1 MPEAV
6 FSLSSPI
13 IYPEMA
19 ELSRQAGGAPAGL
32 VLGIES
38 SCDETGAALFDPAS
52 GRVLA
57 EALHSQIALHAPYGG
72 VVPELASRDHI
83 RYGLRLTD
91 VVLHQAGATRD
102 DVQAIAYTQG
112 PGLAGALLVGA
123 QLAAALAFAWDKP
136 VIPVHHM
143 EGHLLSPLLA
153 DPAPD
158 FPFLALLVSGG
169 HTQLMRVDGIG
180 RYQMLGDTIDDA
192 AGEAFDK
199 SAKLLGLA
207 YPGGPL
213 LATLAE
219 GGDPAAF
226 AIPRPLLHSGDLDF
240 SFAGLKTAV
249 ANEVRRLTGT
259 ELPARGAVSA
269 PQPVLPAD
277 HPRRADLA
285 ASVQAAIVDSLV
297 GKSLAALRQTGL
309 RQMVVAGGVGA
320 NARLRE
326 ALTAGAARIGARVFY
341 PPVALCTDNGAM
353 IAHVGALRLAEAR
366 RDYAVSVRPRWALAG
381 LAAPL

>member
-1 MPEAV
+1 MQNN
-6 FSLSSPI
+6 
-13 IYPEMA
+13 
-19 ELSRQAGGAPAGL
+19 SRNDGMSTRLGGGTGRL

-38 SCDETGAALFDPAS
+38 SCDETGVALFDAET
-52 GRVLA
+52 GKVVA

-83 RYGLRLTD
+83 KYGLRLVDQVMRSAAITGD
-91 VVLHQAGATRD
+91 SL
-102 DVQAIAYTQG
+102 QAIAYTQG

-123 QLAAALAFAWDKP
+123 QLATSLAFAWGKP
-136 VIPVHHM
+136 LIPVHHM

-153 DPAPD
+153 DPAPQ
-158 FPFLALLVSGG
+158 FPFVALLVSGG
-169 HTQLMRVDGIG
+169 HTQLMRVNGVG
-180 RYQMLGDTIDDA
+180 QYELLGDTIDDA

-213 LATLAE
+213 LAKLAE
-219 GGDPAAF
+219 GGNAKGF
-226 AIPRPLLHSGDLDF
+226 AIPRPLLHSGDLNF

-249 ANEVRRLTGT
+249 ANEVRHLTGT
-259 ELPARGAVSA
+259 ALPARGAVSL
-269 PQPVLPAD
+269 PQPILPPD

-297 GKSLAALRQTGL
+297 TKSLTALKLTGL
-309 RQMVVAGGVGA
+309 KQIVVAGGVGA
-320 NARLRE
+320 NTRLRE
-326 ALTAGAARIGARVFY
+326 SLTAGAEKIGAKVFY

-353 IAHVGALRLAEAR
+353 IAHVGALRLVEATV
-366 RDYAVSVRPRWALAG
+366 DYAVNVRPRWALSE
-381 LAAPL
+381 LTEPLSA

>member
-1 MPEAV
+1 MTENSRKNGAV
-6 FSLSSPI
+6 
-13 IYPEMA
+13 
-19 ELSRQAGGAPAGL
+19 PASGRKSAL
-32 VLGIES
+32 LLGIES
-38 SCDETGAALFDPAS
+38 SCDETGVALFDAAT
-52 GRVLA
+52 GKVIA

-83 RYGLRLTD
+83 KYGLRLINQ
-91 VVLHQAGATRD
+91 VLRD
-102 DVQAIAYTQG
+102 SGITGPEVRAVAYTQG

-123 QLAAALAFAWDKP
+123 QLAASLAFAWGKP
-136 VIPVHHM
+136 LIPVHHM

-158 FPFLALLVSGG
+158 FPFVALLVSGG

-180 RYQMLGDTIDDA
+180 EYTLLGDTIDDA

-213 LATLAE
+213 LAKLAN
-219 GGDPAAF
+219 GGDPKAF
-226 AIPRPLLHSGDLDF
+226 AIPRPLLHSGDLNF

-259 ELPARGAVSA
+259 ALPARGAVSSV
-269 PQPVLPAD
+269 QPTLPAD
-277 HPRRADLA
+277 HSSRSDLA

-297 GKSLAALRQTGL
+297 SKSLAALKQTGL
-309 RQMVVAGGVGA
+309 KQIVVAGGVGA
-320 NARLRE
+320 NTRLRE
-326 ALTAGAARIGARVFY
+326 ALTAGAARIGATVFY

-353 IAHVGALRLAEAR
+353 IAHVGALRLVEAR
-366 RDYAVSVRPRWALAG
+366 HDYAINVRPRWALSE
-381 LAAPL
+381 LLPVRL